1 MRPLTLPIEA
11 IDAQTVLVTSTNP
24 SGETISP
31 KPSTPVV
38 VNSIIALLVFGLFGA
53 IAYKKW
59 RAILLKQRI
68 QLLEQLWLLE
78 SRSPFEEQK

>member
-1 MRPLTLPIEA
+1 MRPLTLPIQT
-11 IDAQTVLVTSTNP
+11 IDTQPVLVTSTNP
-24 SGETISP
+24 SVETVPP
-31 KPSTPVV
+31 KSSTPVV

-59 RAILLKQRI
+59 RAVLLKQRI